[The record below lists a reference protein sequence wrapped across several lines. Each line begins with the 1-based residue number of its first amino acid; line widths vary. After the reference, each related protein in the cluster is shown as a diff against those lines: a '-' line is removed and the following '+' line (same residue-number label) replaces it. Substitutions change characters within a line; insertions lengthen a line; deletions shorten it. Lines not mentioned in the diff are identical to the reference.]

1 MLVLDN
7 FFGKAKNM
15 GKQKT
20 FAELSAGD
28 EGVIAGFSLA
38 TPAYRKKLLA
48 MGMTP
53 GTPFKVVRKAPLG
66 DPMEI
71 QIRGYLVSLRKREA
85 AVIEISEETELK
97 TNGTAS

>member
-1 MLVLDN
+1 ME
-7 FFGKAKNM
+7 KR
-15 GKQKT
+15 KT

-66 DPMEI
+66 DPIEI
-71 QIRGYLVSLRKREA
+71 QIRGYLVSLREREA
-85 AVIEISEETELK
+85 AVIEICEETDLE
-97 TNGTAS
+97 TNESAS